1 MADDGVL
8 HCIEIEEKKFYI
20 YSTFNDGELH
30 TQLTDGLVS
39 YNGKLGEQQQ
49 EEFSSLVDMG
59 MEKYTSLLRQAFGLV
74 KTDNKFFYTLS
85 EDGENVKFSWKQG
98 LDNGIKFQLGSIVL
112 QNDKSSNVSNILDV
126 VAKQL
131 EQLKNRVELLE
142 ESKKLVEKEYK
153 TAVKRMGACSDTKR
167 KVEQEL
173 FSKFC
178 VVLNSKKAKIRE
190 LKTQV
195 KKSQTAPVATTQE
208 RPEEEDDDDRE
219 DETTD
224 EEKEK
229 DTNVEVKESYEEERA
244 DIILDEKI
252 TEDDDKPRK
261 NRRRVRTS
269 RPKTPS
275 NVNVPRMTSLP
286 RPKRQNSA
294 GSESSGKK
302 KKLRTEEVDADDL
315 LDML

>member
-1 MADDGVL
+1 MAADGVL

-20 YSTFNDGELH
+20 YSTFNDVELH
-30 TQLTDGLVS
+30 THLTDGLVS
-39 YNGKLGEQQQ
+39 YNGKLDAQQQ
-49 EEFSSLVDMG
+49 EELSSLVDMD
-59 MEKYTSLLRQAFGLV
+59 MENYTSLLRQAFGFV

-85 EDGENVKFSWKQG
+85 KENMKFSWKQG

-131 EQLKNRVELLE
+131 EQLKNRVDLLE
-142 ESKKLVEKEYK
+142 ESKKIVEKEYK

-190 LKTQV
+190 LKTQL

-229 DTNVEVKESYEEERA
+229 DTNVEVKESDEEERA

-275 NVNVPRMTSLP
+275 NVNVPRTTSLP
-286 RPKRQNSA
+286 RPKQQNSA